1 MSGSKTR
8 EGCVGDLEV
17 GVFDERGGVDEEAFR
32 GFKAELERRFLES
45 PEGQAW
51 EGDALSWFV
60 NYSVNYVGVLP
71 SRVGRAELAEV
82 LFGLIPRKV
91 SIPPERAG
99 ETVEELCSF
108 FRFAQ
113 RELGYE
119 RAAECLELLHEDA
132 GQALEDA
139 LSDRSNWGMAKSFLM
154 EGKARGYDM
163 TTQAGIQRWVQDSNE
178 GLERRPPH
186 PGGAPAG
193 PLPEL
198 DRSGPAARPADR
210 AAQKRKRQAQKQAK
224 RRNRKSR

>member
-1 MSGSKTR
+1 M
-8 EGCVGDLEV
+8 GDIEA
-17 GVFDERGGVDEEAFR
+17 GIFDKHGDVDEEAFR
-32 GFKAELERRFLES
+32 GFQTELERRFLES

-51 EGDALSWFV
+51 EGDALGWLIDYGV
-60 NYSVNYVGVLP
+60 NYLGVLP
-71 SRVGRAELAEV
+71 SRVGRSELAEV
-82 LFGLIPRKV
+82 LFRLIPQKV

-132 GQALEDA
+132 GQALEDELA
-139 LSDRSNWGMAKSFLM
+139 EKSNWGMAKTFFM

-163 TTQAGIQRWVQDSNE
+163 TTQAGIQRWVQDYNE
-178 GLERRPPH
+178 GLQRQPPQ

-193 PLPEL
+193 PQPEVH
-198 DRSGPAARPADR
+198 RTGPAPRPADR
-210 AAQKRKRQAQKQAK
+210 AAQKRKRKAQKQAK
-224 RRNRKSR
+224 RRNRKS